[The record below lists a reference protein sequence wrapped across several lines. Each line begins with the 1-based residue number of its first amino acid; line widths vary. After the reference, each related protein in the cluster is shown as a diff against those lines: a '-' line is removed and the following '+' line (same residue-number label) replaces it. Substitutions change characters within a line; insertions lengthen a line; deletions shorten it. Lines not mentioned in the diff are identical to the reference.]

1 MSLPEIPEG
10 WEKCE
15 VGEAERLLLPT
26 GLLCDFD
33 RKGLYV
39 NIHYENSHAAEAII
53 TMARNDLVAAFG
65 ITPVRKVE
73 PIEFTVTATI
83 DAGQGAGAVWVSIL
97 VDNKLVGKT
106 FREVIE

>member
-1 MSLPEIPEG
+1 MNCSEIPKG

-15 VGEAERLLLPT
+15 IGDATHAILASGVEAQIKHIGVASSIITVGVNT
-26 GLLCDFD
+26 IMFD
-33 RKGLYV
+33 RQGAWDML
-39 NIHYENSHAAEAII
+39 
-53 TMARNDLVAAFG
+53 G
-65 ITPVRKVE
+65 ITPVRKVQ

-83 DAGQGAGAVWVSIL
+83 DTGQGAGAVWVSIL